1 MDDDSLGSEIQSTL
15 VSLEKQIAHSEAQF
29 EKLIVA
35 TTTSMKLLSGQSTT
49 LEGIGGNPN
58 EIKSYLLRLSQ
69 SVREEVIEGLRNLEK
84 QLRMILKEL
93 EDEKRNV

>member
-1 MDDDSLGSEIQSTL
+1 MDDESLSSEIRSTL

-29 EKLIVA
+29 EKLMVA

-49 LEGIGGNPN
+49 LEGIGGNPK

-84 QLRMILKEL
+84 QLRMVLKGF